1 MYLGQ
6 KIGDLKESKGM
17 NEEKVKKT
25 IKTKKGKR
33 KKGKEK
39 KSFKKNLRKEKEETS
54 NKCNRE
60 KKGQDLRSTAIIW

>member
-39 KSFKKNLRKEKEETS
+39 KKL
-54 NKCNRE
+54 
-60 KKGQDLRSTAIIW
+60 